1 MERAAASLR
10 CVDGAR
16 ARSLSAPTCG
26 KLSAQKRSA
35 RALLLLR
42 SAEALFTAPRCFPPT
57 ATRCTFS
64 PFFFPKQLLADQLS
78 VSEDFLQP
86 GFPPPPFIFRVPL
99 KSGRNRKGF
108 RVIRASW
115 LVPGHAFYS
124 WRETLWT
131 SWTTWP
137 RCTSSTRLQAT
148 SPRPK
153 WRSQSRAG
161 KKCPRGGTRVH

>member
-10 CVDGAR
+10 RVDGAR
-16 ARSLSAPTCG
+16 ARSVSAPTCG
-26 KLSAQKRSA
+26 TKRPEKVRARCSAPLSRCSPHPAVPLPQPHA
-35 RALLLLR
+35 PLFTLLL
-42 SAEALFTAPRCFPPT
+42 S
-57 ATRCTFS
+57 
-64 PFFFPKQLLADQLS
+64 KQLLSEQLS
-78 VSEDFLQP
+78 VSEDFLHQ
-86 GFPPPPFIFRVPL
+86 GPPVSRVPV

-108 RVIRASW
+108 RVISASW

-148 SPRPK
+148 FPRPK
-153 WRSQSRAG
+153 WRSPSRAG